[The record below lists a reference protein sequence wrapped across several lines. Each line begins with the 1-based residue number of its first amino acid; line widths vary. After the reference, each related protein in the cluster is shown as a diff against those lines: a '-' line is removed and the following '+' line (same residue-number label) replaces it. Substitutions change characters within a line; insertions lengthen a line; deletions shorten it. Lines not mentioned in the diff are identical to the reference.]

1 MRLRG
6 GKRTTGGLLACA
18 LALVGAA
25 PATAVEQPPLADG
38 NGLHVV
44 ATKRVGP
51 RLFEVTL
58 TTPLLTAPTNVDV
71 LLPTDYDAH
80 PKRRYPVLWLFHGT
94 SGWASD
100 WTKKGDA
107 EATTRDRPMI
117 VVMPDAGIDGD
128 GGSWFTDWVNGG
140 AYGPPKWETHHVNHL
155 IPWVDSQLRTIDARS
170 GRAIAGLSQGGF
182 GAMSYAARYPDTFA
196 AAASFSGAV
205 DIAAN
210 PERADPLVTPI
221 INLTEVALIGVPPN
235 TIFGD
240 RATNEIN
247 WAAHDPVTLAGN
259 LRGMGLFTWTG
270 NGEQGPLDPE
280 PNPGA
285 SAIEAGV
292 HELTVLFNGELAER
306 SIPVEADDYGPGT
319 HTWPYWARDLR
330 ELMGPLSDI
339 FDRPDATPWKVDYM
353 SADPHYAQWGWRVD
367 VDRPAREFSTL
378 QGAGDR
384 GYTLTGSGSA
394 TVTTPGVYR
403 PGAQARVT
411 VSSPAGSRTDTAT
424 VGRDGALR
432 IATPLGPGNPAQQFT
447 AGANTAVYSTR
458 VGIDARVRPCASART
473 VLVRLPASRGLRIA
487 SATASADGRPTAA
500 SRTGRAVRVGLAG
513 LAPGTHRIAVRVTGR
528 RGGRA
533 VRRSASRRVFT
544 CRPAGS

>member
-1 MRLRG
+1 M
-6 GKRTTGGLLACA
+6 AA
-18 LALVGAA
+18 ALVCAA
-25 PATAVEQPPLADG
+25 PAAAVEQPPLADG

-44 ATKRVGP
+44 EAKRVGP

-58 TTPLLTAPTNVDV
+58 TTPLLTAPTNVDI
-71 LLPTDYDAH
+71 LLPTDYDAN
-80 PKRRYPVLWLFHGT
+80 PRRRYPVLWLFHGT

-107 EATTRDRPMI
+107 EAITRDRPMI
-117 VVMPDAGIDGD
+117 VVMPDAGIDGN

-140 AYGPPKWETHHVNHL
+140 AFGPPMWETYHVGHL
-155 IPWVDSQLRTIDARS
+155 IPWVDSQLRTIDARA

-182 GAMSYAARYPDTFA
+182 GAMSYASRHPDTFA
-196 AAASFSGAV
+196 AAASFSGAP
-205 DIAAN
+205 DISAN
-210 PERADPLVTPI
+210 PERSVPLVTPI

-240 RATNEIN
+240 RANNEIN
-247 WAAHDPVTLAGN
+247 WAAHDPATLAGN

-319 HTWPYWARDLR
+319 HTWPYWQRDLR

-339 FDRPDATPWKVDYM
+339 FDRPDPTPWKVDYT
-353 SADPHYAQWGWRVD
+353 SADPHFAQWGWRVD
-367 VDRPAREFSTL
+367 VDRPAREFSAL

-384 GYTLTGSGSA
+384 GYTLTGSGTA

-403 PGAQARVT
+403 SGAQARIT
-411 VSSPAGSRTDTAT
+411 VATASGSRTETAT
-424 VGRDGALR
+424 VSREGTLR

-447 AGANTAVYSTR
+447 PEAAAAGTTVYSTR
-458 VGIDARVRPCASART
+458 VGIDAPVRPCASART
-473 VLVRLPASRGLRIA
+473 LVVRLPASRGLRIA
-487 SATASADGRPTAA
+487 SATATVDRRPAAA
-500 SRTGRAVRVGLAG
+500 SRAGRAVRVSLAG
-513 LAPGTHRIAVRVTGR
+513 LPPGTHRISVRATGR

-533 VRRSASRRVFT
+533 VRRSASRRAFT